1 MLIEKRLSKIA
12 EITNSRQFGKDLLFK
27 NVSIDSRSIKQGDLF
42 VAIKGENFDGHD
54 FIGQALEKG
63 AVGIVSEK
71 SLSKKLNYLKTKNNL
86 DFLKILAQENRN
98 LSLIHI

>member
-42 VAIKGENFDGHD
+42 VALKGENFDGHD
-54 FIGQALEKG
+54 FIDQALEK
-63 AVGIVSEK
+63 
-71 SLSKKLNYLKTKNNL
+71 
-86 DFLKILAQENRN
+86 
-98 LSLIHI
+98 LSLIHISEPTRPY